1 MDDPKGA
8 GTMLVNGTNNAGD
21 LVGVLHRRR
30 GQHRRFH
37 CDAAAFRGA
46 GRIAMSIVPAG
57 ARRYVREIVR
67 LAASMR
73 VLEIHAESGASS
85 SELRAKLGR
94 L

>member
-1 MDDPKGA
+1 
-8 GTMLVNGTNNAGD
+8 
-21 LVGVLHRRR
+21 
-30 GQHRRFH
+30 
-37 CDAAAFRGA
+37 
-46 GRIAMSIVPAG
+46 MSIVPAG